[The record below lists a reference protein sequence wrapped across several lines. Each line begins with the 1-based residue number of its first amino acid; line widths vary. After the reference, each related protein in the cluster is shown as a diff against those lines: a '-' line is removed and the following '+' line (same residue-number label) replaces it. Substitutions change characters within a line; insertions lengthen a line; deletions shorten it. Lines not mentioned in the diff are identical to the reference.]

1 MATVIV
7 RPDSISSSSG
17 FDVSGATLLSRI
29 NDNNTGTRCIQNSV
43 GANITGIGFANNSSY
58 SGGSI
63 NSVTLSVN
71 GAAGGRGSG
80 PIITCLLKNGSS
92 TLQTSTLQFNESGTL
107 SAAAYTDS
115 LTSTIVDN
123 LTVNI
128 TPNNTGVAIYEVF
141 ITVNYATAVSGYT
154 KPIMGVAAANIV
166 SVSGVGKANIANV
179 IGVS

>member
-7 RPDSISSSSG
+7 RPDAISSSTG
-17 FDVSGATLLSRI
+17 FDVSGATLLSAI
-29 NDNNTGTRCIQNSV
+29 SDNNNGTRCIQNNV
-43 GANITGIGFANNSSY
+43 NANISGIGFANNSSY
-58 SGGSI
+58 SGGTI
-63 NSVTLSVN
+63 NSVTLSVY

-92 TLQTSTLQFNESGTL
+92 TLQTSTLQFEEAGVL
-107 SAAAYTDS
+107 SAAAVTDS

-128 TPNNTGVAIYEVF
+128 TPNSTGVAIYEVF
-141 ITVNYATAVSGYT
+141 ITVNYTEAASGYT

-166 SVSGVGKANIANV
+166 SVSGVATANIANV